1 MIEFVTIENKCN
13 DNYEVL
19 LVFENDGKRTVDHV
33 FEFVYNRDDKSINIK
48 PHNEEYEYVSNLTAR
63 DIVLY
68 PMFREHLNKIIS
80 GKKGLLSTMFAF
92 KHIKASDNLEWIL
105 NEFID

>member
-1 MIEFVTIENKCN
+1 MIEFVTIENKYN

-19 LVFENDGKRTVDHV
+19 LVFENENKRIIEHV

-48 PHNEEYEYVSNLTAR
+48 PHNEEYEYVSDLTAR

-68 PMFREHLNKIIS
+68 PMFREHLNKIIN
-80 GKKGLLSTMFAF
+80 GKGLSTMFAF
-92 KHIKASDNLEWIL
+92 KHIKANDNLEWIL

>member
-19 LVFENDGKRTVDHV
+19 LIFENDGKRIIDHV

-68 PMFREHLNKIIS
+68 PMFREHLNKIIN
-80 GKKGLLSTMFAF
+80 GKGLSTMFAF
-92 KHIKASDNLEWIL
+92 KHIKTGDNLEWIL

>member
-1 MIEFVTIENKCN
+1 MIEFVTIENKYN

-19 LVFENDGKRTVDHV
+19 LVFENEDKRIIDHV

-48 PHNEEYEYVSNLTAR
+48 PHNEEYEYVSDLTAR

-68 PMFREHLNKIIS
+68 PMFREHLNKIIN
-80 GKKGLLSTMFAF
+80 GKGLLSTMFAF
-92 KHIKASDNLEWIL
+92 KHIKANDNLEWIL